1 MPYWRLS
8 AFYFFY
14 FAALGA
20 IVPYLGIYLRD
31 VGMNARQIGD
41 LMAILMLSRIIAP
54 YFWAWVSDYH
64 ATRMRIVRIASLL
77 AAIGFGGMLLGTGF
91 FWLVG
96 VMLAFSFFWNA
107 TLPPV
112 EAATMAHTGV
122 ASRYARVRLWGSV
135 GFIVAVIG
143 LGALFDIARIWWL
156 LPIILLLLLGIWVAS
171 LLIPERELGP
181 EAHDTPNLGKVLM
194 RPAVLAFL
202 LAALLMQ
209 ASHGP
214 YYTFYTI
221 YLSDHGYTKSLIG
234 ILWALGV
241 ICEIVLFVWLHR
253 VQRRY
258 SVRIIL
264 LASFAL
270 ASARWLMIGHL
281 ADSLAMLVIAQV
293 LHAASFGAF
302 HASAV
307 ELVHRFFAG
316 RHQTRG
322 QAIYGAM
329 SFGLGGALGS
339 YYSGLMWQSAGAEA
353 VYTIA
358 AMLTAIAFV
367 VIFIWVRQDV

>member
-8 AFYFFY
+8 TFYFFY

-20 IVPYLGIYLRD
+20 LLPYLGVYLRD
-31 VGMNARQIGD
+31 IGMSPREIGD

-54 YFWAWVSDYH
+54 YLWAWIADH
-64 ATRMRIVRIASLL
+64 KGKRMRIVRIASLL
-77 AAIGFGGMLLGTGF
+77 AAIGFGGIFLGESF
-91 FWLVG
+91 VWLAT

-112 EAATMAHTGV
+112 EAATMAHTGA

-135 GFIVAVIG
+135 GFIVAVVG
-143 LGALFDIARIWWL
+143 LGALFDVVASWWL
-156 LPIILLLLLGIWVAS
+156 LPIVLFLLLGIWAAT
-171 LLIPERELGP
+171 LFIPERELAADVQGA
-181 EAHDTPNLGKVLM
+181 AHLKEILM
-194 RPAVLAFL
+194 RPAVFAFL
-202 LAALLMQ
+202 AAALLMQ

-221 YLSDHGYTKSLIG
+221 YLSDHGYSKSLIG
-234 ILWALGV
+234 GLWALGV
-241 ICEIVLFVWLHR
+241 VCEIVLFVWLHQ
-253 VQRRY
+253 VQRRF
-258 SVRIIL
+258 SVRAIL

-270 ASARWLMIGHL
+270 AAIRWLLIGFFV
-281 ADSLAMLVIAQV
+281 DSLTILVLAQV

-307 ELVHRFFAG
+307 ELVHRFFTG

-322 QAIYGAM
+322 QAIYGAL

-339 YYSGLMWQSAGAEA
+339 YYSGLMWKTAGPAM
-353 VYTIA
+353 VYGIA
-358 AMLTAIAFV
+358 AALTVLAYIIIYV
-367 VIFIWVRQDV
+367 WVPRDA